1 MEEYAICVANQK
13 SLFKLKNRLNLKAVP
28 FVKFE
33 KGVNPESGPSGS
45 LCVDADRD

>member
-1 MEEYAICVANQK
+1 MEGYAICVANPL

-33 KGVNPESGPSGS
+33 KGVNPESEPSRS
-45 LCVDADRD
+45 LYVGADRD